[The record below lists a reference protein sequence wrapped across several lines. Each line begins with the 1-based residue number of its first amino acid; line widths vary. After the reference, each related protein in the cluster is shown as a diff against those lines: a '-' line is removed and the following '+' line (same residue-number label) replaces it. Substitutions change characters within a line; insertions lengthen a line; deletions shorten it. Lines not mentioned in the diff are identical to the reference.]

1 MAKGRGVL
9 EQEAIIA
16 RTRGTGTGA
25 ARALRR
31 HGLIPGVV
39 YGKGIDSLPIA
50 LGVAELR
57 KIMAKGMGHIHRLKV
72 EDTGLDDN
80 IMVQAVDRNPL
91 TGDIIHMDLHRI
103 SLEDK
108 IRLEVP
114 IVLVGEDEITGRGL
128 ILQRQLREVSIE
140 CLPANIPS
148 DFTVNVAEMEHGET
162 LLAGDLAIPDDVRL
176 VTAPEEV
183 VAVVL
188 VSRITAE
195 ETGEAEEAAPETGEQ
210 ESEADEPEII
220 S

>member
-1 MAKGRGVL
+1 MKGRDGL
-9 EQEAIIA
+9 EQEVIIA
-16 RTRGTGTGA
+16 RTRSTGTGA

-31 HGLIPGVV
+31 QGLIPGVV
-39 YGKGIDSLPIA
+39 YGKDIDSLPISLA
-50 LGVAELR
+50 AAELR
-57 KIMAKGMGHIHRLKV
+57 KITAKGMGHIHRLKV

-80 IMVQAVDRNPL
+80 IMIQAVDRNPL

-114 IVLVGEDEITGRGL
+114 IVLVGEEEITGRGL

-140 CLPANIPS
+140 CLPVNIPS
-148 DFTVNVAEMEHGET
+148 DFTVNVTEMEHGET
-162 LLAGDLAIPDDVRL
+162 LLAGDLTIPDDVRL

-195 ETGEAEEAAPETGEQ
+195 EADEEEEADVEAGEAD
-210 ESEADEPEII
+210 SEADEPESI